1 MPKLSL
7 EIENVNK
14 NFEQFSAV
22 QNANIQLEH
31 GQFLS
36 LLGQSGCGKTTLL
49 RIIAG
54 FEGADTGR
62 VSIAGREVLND
73 KIFIEAEQ
81 RKVGLVFQDYAL
93 FPHLSVQ
100 ANILFGL
107 KDKSK
112 HTNTLAK
119 MLDLL
124 QLNGQE
130 KKMPHQLSGG
140 QQQRVAIA
148 RALATEPEILL
159 LDEPF
164 SNLDTFLRREVRE
177 QIHHILKKANT
188 TVILVTHDQEEAF
201 SFADQIAVMKGG
213 KILQTA
219 SPEELYLRPANRDV
233 ASFLGE
239 GILVEGEI
247 KNKQFS
253 CDLGDF
259 PIENDSITGPVEALF
274 RPENLKVEIA
284 ADQKSANAILEK
296 VSYLGRSSM
305 LKVRTAHGEL
315 KCEIPGLCPIPSNSP
330 VLIQPTAPLICF
342 PIS

>member
-1 MPKLSL
+1 MSKLSL
-7 EIENVNK
+7 EIENVSK
-14 NFEQFSAV
+14 HFEKFAAV
-22 QNANIQLEH
+22 HNADVQLEH

-36 LLGQSGCGKTTLL
+36 LLGESGCGKTTLL

-54 FEGADTGR
+54 FEHADSGR
-62 VSIAGREVLND
+62 VTIAGDEVVND
-73 KIFIEAEQ
+73 KKFVEPEQ

-93 FPHLSVQ
+93 FPHLSVGD
-100 ANILFGL
+100 NILFGL

-112 HTNTLAK
+112 HSKTLAK
-119 MLDLL
+119 MLELL
-124 QLNGQE
+124 QLKGQE
-130 KKMPHQLSGG
+130 NKMPHQLSGG

-177 QIHHILKKANT
+177 QIHNILKKANT

-201 SFADQIAVMKGG
+201 SFADKIAVMKDG

-219 SPEELYLRPANRDV
+219 SPEELYLSPANRDV

-239 GILVEGEI
+239 GILVKGEI
-247 KNKQFS
+247 KDKKFS

-259 PIENDSITGPVEALF
+259 PIENEDLTGYVEALF

-284 ADQKSANAILEK
+284 NDNSGNATLEK
-296 VSYLGRSSM
+296 VSYLGRSCM
-305 LKVRTAHGEL
+305 LKVSTAHGEL
-315 KCEIPGLCPIPSNSP
+315 KCEIPGLCPIKSGSS
-330 VLIQPTAPLICF
+330 VLLEPTAPLICF
-342 PIS
+342 PTV